1 MESEWCVT
9 DDRFDVAIEYPALTI
24 RRYWNTQTIDFFPWD
39 LPPDE
44 LIANV
49 NIVPFCGDRVVVLT
63 ETNGRPSIPGG
74 TREPGEAWLD
84 TLRRELI
91 EEAGAAFVNFQL
103 MGAWRWTTT
112 APAPYRPH
120 LPHPTAYRLVGYGDV
135 EITGVPTNP
144 DDGEQIA
151 SVDLV
156 SVPEAMRRFLAAD
169 RADIADLYRLA
180 ERLREKNPG
189 DATPS

>member
-1 MESEWCVT
+1 MGNGNNIDIAT
-9 DDRFDVAIEYPALTI
+9 DFPALTI
-24 RRYWNTQTIDFFPWD
+24 RQYWNTQTIDFFPWD
-39 LPPDE
+39 LAPDE

-49 NIVPFCGDRVVVLT
+49 NIVPFCGNEVVVLT
-63 ETNGRPSIPGG
+63 LTDGQVSIPGG

-91 EEAGAAFVNFQL
+91 EEAGAAYMNFQL

-112 APAPYRPH
+112 APAPFRPH
-120 LPHPTAYRLVGYGDV
+120 LPHPTAYRVVGYGDV
-135 EITGVPTNP
+135 ELIGAPTNP

-156 SVPEAMRRFLAAD
+156 SVAEAARRFIAAN
-169 RADIADLYRLA
+169 RPDIADLYRLA
-180 ERLREKNPG
+180 ERLRG
-189 DATPS
+189 RA